1 TRSPRA
7 ARAAMSA
14 RAATVL
20 PAPVSVPAMKKASSV
35 RATGPSPAD
44 GRDGDPGFAGPRHG
58 RFRPPGV
65 AEHAFVGGGQAAVRA
80 VLFVLFQHAAQA
92 RLARERPAPGHVRVA
107 CAQLL
112 EVAHERVPVLVG

>member
-1 TRSPRA
+1 CSCAISA
-7 ARAAMSA
+7 AAPSELSTLPLHDALPI
-14 RAATVL
+14 L

-65 AEHAFVGGGQAAVRA
+65 AEHDFVGGGQAAVRSEEHTSELQSRENL
-80 VLFVLFQHAAQA
+80 VC
-92 RLARERPAPGHVRVA
+92 RL
-107 CAQLL
+107 LL
-112 EVAHERVPVLVG
+112 EKKK